1 MNADVLKIAIAIFV
15 VGLVTSS
22 LSFDFDRD
30 NELASASPAPL
41 QQGVVVAQVPSS
53 DDDEAPQNSAR

>member
-1 MNADVLKIAIAIFV
+1 MNTDVLKIAIAIFV

-30 NELASASPAPL
+30 NELASAPPAPL

-53 DDDEAPQNSAR
+53 DDETPQNNAR